1 MFEIAIAFAVGTVFG
16 TGMTC
21 CFVVAGRAD
30 REMEYDRDKNIEEK
44 SDIS

>member
-30 REMEYDRDKNIEEK
+30 REIEYDRDKNIEEK

>member
-1 MFEIAIAFAVGTVFG
+1 MIDIAIAFVVGTLFG

-21 CFVVAGRAD
+21 CFVAAGRAD
-30 REMEYDRDKNIEEK
+30 REMEYDRDKNIEDK